1 MSSVLT
7 TIQKK
12 KKMITRKKESS
23 CRANATSPSKLTLEA
38 SCGAVEMM
46 GYCSREHLSFLQQ
59 EARYK
64 SPTESKQF
72 PCSSSLGSAGL
83 QLRFLTCAQHIP
95 KGMLYQGGRL
105 PPHHLHWAKRKGKGA
120 KAEASF
126 RSQMSVSQASHG
138 SGCWKCSSKQ
148 TRKNPCF
155 PVIQSNGSRE
165 STNEYFKYVWQGLI
179 DAVKIKL
186 DKGVESNR
194 SYWRLIKEGPSQKM
208 KSEQQ

>member
-1 MSSVLT
+1 
-7 TIQKK
+7 
-12 KKMITRKKESS
+12 
-23 CRANATSPSKLTLEA
+23 
-38 SCGAVEMM
+38 
-46 GYCSREHLSFLQQ
+46 
-59 EARYK
+59 
-64 SPTESKQF
+64 
-72 PCSSSLGSAGL
+72 
-83 QLRFLTCAQHIP
+83 
-95 KGMLYQGGRL
+95 
-105 PPHHLHWAKRKGKGA
+105 
-120 KAEASF
+120 
-126 RSQMSVSQASHG
+126 MSVSQASRG

-165 STNEYFKYVWQGLI
+165 STNEYFKYVWQGSI